1 MVTMT
6 ADKWLTYLNSIALFG
21 LITAL
26 AFLNL
31 DFSTLNTHLFKRAPT
46 EIATFNL
53 GDLYRQGCPEHV
65 FSSVIHVSRAPDIMI
80 IEGFLTEA
88 EADFLVQL
96 GYPPSPFNP
105 RRCVGDVGM
114 LMLCWCWC

>member
-1 MVTMT
+1 MA

-31 DFSTLNTHLFKRAPT
+31 DFSTVNHPFGQLFKRTPT
-46 EIATFNL
+46 EVVTFNL
-53 GDLYRQGCPEHV
+53 ADLYRQGCPEHV
-65 FSSVIHVSRAPDIMI
+65 FRSVIHVSRAPDIMI

-96 GYPPSPFNP
+96 G
-105 RRCVGDVGM
+105 
-114 LMLCWCWC
+114 

>member
-1 MVTMT
+1 MA

-31 DFSTLNTHLFKRAPT
+31 DFSSVNNPFGQLFKRTPT
-46 EIATFNL
+46 EVVTFNL
-53 GDLYRQGCPEHV
+53 ADVYRQGCPEHV

-96 GYPPSPFNP
+96 G
-105 RRCVGDVGM
+105 
-114 LMLCWCWC
+114 